1 MNEHGSGSQGPGA
14 RGEGPTGGAPEGAA
28 GMGRSAAGGYG
39 QAGQGMPGGQGGIG
53 DRAGAAAAAYG
64 PGAQASQDP
73 SAGGPA
79 AGWPGGPPQG
89 APQGYWGQAQAP
101 QGYGQGAG
109 EMPPAMPYVGMMGHG
124 PVYGAP
130 VGMGYVPPQAPWTY
144 PGYYPYPYP
153 PQPPM
158 GHLHQAQ
165 AQAQSGDGSAAGA
178 ALRGRAAGMAQL
190 MEEMGAGSGLSGLVQ
205 MLNLDDKE
213 LWKGALL
220 GAAVVLLLT
229 NESVQNSLFKTG
241 VRARDAV
248 KSGVDKI
255 KTQAREAGAQA
266 APEGG
271 DRE

>member
-1 MNEHGSGSQGPGA
+1 MSEHGSGTKGAGA
-14 RGEGPTGGAPEGAA
+14 RGEGPMGGAPEGAA
-28 GMGRSAAGGYG
+28 GMGGSAAGGYG
-39 QAGQGMPGGQGGIG
+39 QAGQGMPRQG
-53 DRAGAAAAAYG
+53 RAADWPGAAAGAYG
-64 PGAQASQDP
+64 PGAQASQEP
-73 SAGGPA
+73 GAGGPA
-79 AGWPGGPPQG
+79 AGWPRGTAQG
-89 APQGYWGQAQAP
+89 APQGQWGQSQTP
-101 QGYGQGAG
+101 QGYGQGMG
-109 EMPPAMPYVGMMGHG
+109 EMPQAMPHVGMMGPG
-124 PVYGAP
+124 PFYGAP
-130 VGMGYVPPQAPWTY
+130 MGMGYPPPQAPWPY

-158 GHLHQAQ
+158 GHPQAQ

-190 MEEMGAGSGLSGLVQ
+190 MEEMGAGNGLSGLVQ

-255 KTQAREAGAQA
+255 KTQARDAGAA
-266 APEGG
+266 EGG
-271 DRE
+271 DE